1 MNRINELVRVAKEWQ
16 RAIVLKYAS
25 SSRHWK
31 TLGGGGRVRGDLCNR
46 RGGVQSGSTS
56 LAGWSDAAW
65 RDQLAEGRRR
75 LGYVI
80 GVTSSTLS
88 GPCHIS
94 QWTTTFTRKL
104 VRGSLGGG
112 VYALSERMD
121 HVLFLLDFLKRM
133 CCFFWPESRYGGVG
147 GTLRLD
153 YPLGD
158 KENDRR
164 DFLSAEQALGEG
176 E

>member
-1 MNRINELVRVAKEWQ
+1 MVKDWQ
-16 RAIVLKYAS
+16 QATVLKYAS
-25 SSRHWK
+25 PSRRWE
-31 TLGGGGRVRGDLCNR
+31 TLGRRGKAKDDLCS
-46 RGGVQSGSTS
+46 RGERVHRSSMS
-56 LAGWSDAAW
+56 SVGWSHAAYVG
-65 RDQLAEGRRR
+65 QLAEGTSREGCVVG
-75 LGYVI
+75 LV
-80 GVTSSTLS
+80 SSTLS